1 MVIKKWH
8 CGCLSFT
15 SDCIFKPKVL
25 ELQNM
30 GMGQTCVTIRTDVL
44 SKEECE
50 LTTLNQR
57 CVYKGLNTFKN
68 TLQRRNLEKRINVQ
82 VVHYHPSDR
91 QALFS
96 YDSRF
101 HVDLGLDGDYNRILS
116 PTIVPNYDKESL
128 QNELAYLKH
137 LHANDPDLFNKIKD
151 EAMGIVPPNIYV
163 GLLNAYVTENKKE
176 TTSAAGTKPTKPP
189 PSNATT
195 PTKPAVSASLAGDT
209 IWADPDDTAMPPDD
223 AKSTVTPSTA
233 SKDDAPINDDDTK
246 IVLAEEGEGVSTESV
261 ELEKDA
267 TKPIKNN
274 DQTTL
279 KGGTKPSS
287 ETKEGR
293 NMPVESTL
301 GKVVEDAAASEHEEG
316 GICKGGYDD
325 DTTKQP
331 STTMISRGGTFDQL
345 NTAKSDVE
353 MAAASK
359 AVEPP
364 TQSKESSFNNG
375 IAGGGGGKL
384 RGKDLSSHPE
394 MREASHVLL
403 DIAGGNAKVANI
415 KQTAQ
420 RISPRRQK
428 RSRGS
433 EHNSAG
439 DNGNG
444 RPKRQAA
451 MNRKCETN
459 ALLKKLPNAPS
470 SVHHKEESAWRFYNP
485 AFLKDSVEQLTT
497 KIVEGDA
504 TPAIHNNKP
513 IIRRSTR
520 LSTTVTNGNNK
531 QDCNAAKPHVSGR
544 RSARIASKCSS
555 SDNSSTRSYIEKT
568 MEMISNPSENETIVK
583 IIQQDNN
590 NKKELIHVQ
599 YDKSRSYSIPNLIGG
614 SEIKVLHSIINEN
627 DRLKLVEEVISHGNW
642 RRYYSGAC
650 VEPRIHFLAS
660 DDANNNNM
668 ESEGHGYGYASTRMR
683 AQTWA
688 GLPLLKQ
695 FAGRMAEICEYG
707 EWTIG
712 VDSILYNGSSSS
724 IGYHADNNQGE
735 EVIACVVL
743 SDTSDSMREVRFRT
757 KTSKEE
763 VARIRVAC
771 GDGYVMNKNTQ
782 QNYEHRV
789 AKSEEIGQ
797 RLVVVLRRGDK
808 RLVKRDNGQHVNVD
822 DMLGPRRNVFGDIK
836 GVEIGSTY
844 RRCQLI
850 ELELHI
856 ADRKA
861 ISGNKPEGASAIILS
876 RNDSKKGECD
886 GKFALIC

>member
-30 GMGQTCVTIRTDVL
+30 GMGQTCVTIATDVL

-293 NMPVESTL
+293 NMPVESML

-451 MNRKCETN
+451 MNRKGATRPSKMNLKREKT
-459 ALLKKLPNAPS
+459 ALLKKLSNIPS
-470 SVHHKEESAWRFYNP
+470 SVYEEESAWRFYNP
-485 AFLKDSVEQLTT
+485 GFLKDSSEQLTALRGKFDIPHSPANVAAEELRPLPPAMSLPQLPNT
-497 KIVEGDA
+497 DYCKWSFDEKSRVLLANFRESTYAANKDGKIEVGREDEDFLFKMMERDDITVISEGLADS
-504 TPAIHNNKP
+504 I
-513 IIRRSTR
+513 
-520 LSTTVTNGNNK
+520 
-531 QDCNAAKPHVSGR
+531 
-544 RSARIASKCSS
+544 
-555 SDNSSTRSYIEKT
+555 NSSLWTREYIEGC
-568 MEMISNPSENETIVK
+568 I
-583 IIQQDNN
+583 
-590 NKKELIHVQ
+590 
-599 YDKSRSYSIPNLIGG
+599 G
-614 SEIKVLHSIINEN
+614 SEYHHKFRRFETKHLQGQPATQPTEKEGWYSMKVSDYFDYLEKRQSVKSSALNGAE
-627 DRLKLVEEVISHGNW
+627 VEQ
-642 RRYYSGAC
+642 R
-650 VEPRIHFLAS
+650 
-660 DDANNNNM
+660 
-668 ESEGHGYGYASTRMR
+668 
-683 AQTWA
+683 
-688 GLPLLKQ
+688 
-695 FAGRMAEICEYG
+695 
-707 EWTIG
+707 
-712 VDSILYNGSSSS
+712 
-724 IGYHADNNQGE
+724 
-735 EVIACVVL
+735 
-743 SDTSDSMREVRFRT
+743 DTSKDFTFIDSGGQT
-757 KTSKEE
+757 KT
-763 VARIRVAC
+763 
-771 GDGYVMNKNTQ
+771 
-782 QNYEHRV
+782 
-789 AKSEEIGQ
+789 
-797 RLVVVLRRGDK
+797 
-808 RLVKRDNGQHVNVD
+808 VNVD
-822 DMLGPRRNVFGDIK
+822 NESLYMIDVDLVKLLPHAFQDFQNSFKLPGILPGGSHCMMNAVSWLTAILLVFANFTLAHCLSLTRCCFLPPLGQRQWQTIH
-836 GVEIGSTY
+836 GSK
-844 RRCQLI
+844 LV
-850 ELELHI
+850 HHP
-856 ADRKA
+856 
-861 ISGNKPEGASAIILS
+861 SILVHSLSS
-876 RNDSKKGECD
+876 RWPCK
-886 GKFALIC
+886 